1 MLARIAAEN
10 FARLGAGNVEVVA
23 APAEEYLTREGLRFD
38 WVYADPDRRDGDG
51 RKLVRLEDCS
61 PDILALRPLID
72 RVAPRLCLKNS
83 PLFDVGEALR
93 LFPSARVEAVSLEG
107 ECKEVLIY
115 ADGTGPL
122 LTATALGTGSFSARP
137 GEQPPAAPEHFD
149 AARYRWL
156 VIPDAALQKARLVRL
171 HLAGR
176 ADVWSENGYGF
187 AAERPEG
194 VLGRTLEIDSI
205 GRYDPQSL
213 KRSCKGLR
221 GEVLKRDFPIAA
233 EELMRRL
240 GMRPGADVRLAFTK
254 IGNDFW
260 AIRLK

>member
-1 MLARIAAEN
+1 M
-10 FARLGAGNVEVVA
+10 
-23 APAEEYLTREGLRFD
+23 
-38 WVYADPDRRDGDG
+38 
-51 RKLVRLEDCS
+51 
-61 PDILALRPLID
+61 
-72 RVAPRLCLKNS
+72 
-83 PLFDVGEALR
+83 
-93 LFPSARVEAVSLEG
+93 
-107 ECKEVLIY
+107 
-115 ADGTGPL
+115 
-122 LTATALGTGSFSARP
+122 
-137 GEQPPAAPEHFD
+137 
-149 AARYRWL
+149 
-156 VIPDAALQKARLVRL
+156 RL
-171 HLAGR
+171 HLAGQ

>member
-1 MLARIAAEN
+1 M
-10 FARLGAGNVEVVA
+10 
-23 APAEEYLTREGLRFD
+23 
-38 WVYADPDRRDGDG
+38 
-51 RKLVRLEDCS
+51 
-61 PDILALRPLID
+61 
-72 RVAPRLCLKNS
+72 
-83 PLFDVGEALR
+83 
-93 LFPSARVEAVSLEG
+93 EAVSLEG

-115 ADGTGPL
+115 ADGRGPL

-149 AARYRWL
+149 PAHYRWL